1 MSAASPRTALE
12 LYTYCKVHELGVG
25 ISQSWSLKH
34 FGLIENVLGPDEQV
48 LTAFVGFYDSQ
59 PATQHNGNFAYAI
72 TNKRFIIAQKKM
84 IGSVLQT
91 VSLSNVNDITMNKK
105 LIYHTI
111 VVDTIKETFG
121 VSVSE
126 AKVAQ
131 NIYDAIHAAL
141 EKAKG
146 GSSLR
151 SGASDMTTQL
161 VELKKLFDAG
171 IITARDF
178 EAKKKQLLGI

>member
-25 ISQSWSLKH
+25 ISKSWSLKH
-34 FGLIENVLGPDEQV
+34 FGLIEDALSPDEQV
-48 LTAFVGFYDSQ
+48 LTAFAGFYNYKS
-59 PATQHNGNFAYAI
+59 ATQHNGNFAYAI

-84 IGSVLQT
+84 IGSVVQT
-91 VSLSNVNDITMNKK
+91 VSLANVNDITMNKK

-131 NIYDAIHAAL
+131 NIYDAIHSAM

-146 GSSLR
+146 T
-151 SGASDMTTQL
+151 SGVSDASNMTSQL
-161 VELKKLFDAG
+161 MELKKLLDAG
-171 IITARDF
+171 IITSHDF
-178 EAKKKQLLGI
+178 ELKKRQLLGI